1 MLRRAIER
9 VRRVMPTW
17 LGGYRVWWGPVKMWI
32 GAPNDKLDVLSLV
45 TEPLLKQGQS
55 SNVTIVRETIPIVVV
70 RSGLRAAK
78 DWPRVFDDLLRMIA
92 KFDPPG
98 ESQMHYRLN
107 GVDMMVTRRGAD
119 EVVITRL
126 PKSAKS
132 PFEIP
137 VD

>member
-1 MLRRAIER
+1 MFRQAIER
-9 VRRVMPTW
+9 IRRVTPRW
-17 LGGYRVWWGPVKMWI
+17 LGGYRVRWGPVKMWI
-32 GAPNDKLDVLSLV
+32 VPAKNDLDFLAYVA
-45 TEPLLKQGQS
+45 EPLLKQEELLQ
-55 SNVTIVRETIPIVVV
+55 VVV
-70 RSGLRAAK
+70 TRGTVPQVLLGTDLRAEK
-78 DWPRVFDDLLRMIA
+78 EWPRAFGYLLKKIA